1 MMYTIANNYVFN
13 INEQFRDIG
22 KEKIAIFFS
31 GGMESTLASKIA
43 LDVYGRDRCV
53 FVYCDFRGTRTD
65 PKHYFITSNV
75 DRGASMLGINV
86 HYVEIDHSLYETDR
100 CRSLIKL
107 TNDIIEKYGVTYF
120 MYGFTKLFFDV
131 EVISRCEIQ
140 TTLAV
145 KKLLLSSPHHYK
157 QMINEFH
164 VHQTNDYIDA
174 LIDKV
179 VPPMTVYDLM
189 NEPLHQHHFIYPF
202 RPIYKYQVLDL
213 YHKMNLVDL
222 MDNTFSCISSV
233 ATDENKHCGH
243 CMNCQQRHDAHAI
256 LGIDDPT
263 VYKYNTV
270 IQRRKN
276 TNAYMR
282 ANC

>member
-1 MMYTIANNYVFN
+1 MMYTIANNYIFN

-22 KEKIAIFFS
+22 KKKIAIFFS

-53 FVYCDFRGTRTD
+53 FVYCDFRGTRPD
-65 PKHYFITSNV
+65 LKHYFTTSNV
-75 DRGASMLGINV
+75 DRGASLLGIKV
-86 HYVEIDHSLYETDR
+86 HYAEIDHFLYETDR
-100 CRSLIKL
+100 CASLVKL
-107 TNDIIEKYGVTYF
+107 TSDIMEKYGVSYF

-140 TTLAV
+140 TTPAV
-145 KKLLLSSPHHYK
+145 KKLLLGSPYQYK

-164 VHQTNDYIDA
+164 VNQTNVFIDA

-179 VPPMTVYDLM
+179 VPPTSVYDM
-189 NEPLHQHHFIYPF
+189 MSSHQHHFIYPF
-202 RPIYKYQVLDL
+202 RHIYKYQVLDL
-213 YHKMNLVDL
+213 YRKMNLMDL
-222 MDNTFSCISSV
+222 MNSTFSCIGSV

-256 LGIDDPT
+256 LGIEDPT
-263 VYKYNTV
+263 IYKYNTV
-270 IQRRKN
+270 TERRKN
-276 TNAYMR
+276 TDAYIQ